1 MRKIRDPGL
10 FVFCKRCDT
19 LFLDVAG
26 EKFGHVC
33 GVTVGQV
40 VEDPATGTKYLAT
53 KSPALRWHKTRLYK
67 RVVADPPDSH
77 WSQAQSLQTQWIM
90 GGGGRLSQ

>member
-53 KSPALRWHKTRLYK
+53 RNPALRWHKTRLCK
-67 RVVADPPDSH
+67 RVIADPPAEPVRLWQD
-77 WSQAQSLQTQWIM
+77 QLAAQGQGITF
-90 GGGGRLSQ
+90 GGSK